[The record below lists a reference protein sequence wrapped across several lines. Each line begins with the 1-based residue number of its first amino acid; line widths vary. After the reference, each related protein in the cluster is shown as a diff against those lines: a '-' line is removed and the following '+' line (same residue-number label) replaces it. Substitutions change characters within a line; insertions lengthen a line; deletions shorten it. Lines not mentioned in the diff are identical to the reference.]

1 MQKAVTTIFVMLLL
15 MAVTGLSVVVVY
27 QHRELELLRKPELES
42 VSDAVSGHAPSVA
55 ASGDKLDAAKQDVHQ
70 QLLKTC
76 RNWQRWYSQDGKA
89 VSKMNRDNACR
100 RSSDYGVEELGLAD
114 VPIVDVSVDG
124 RGAELEPASSS
135 RVVRIQNRAE
145 SESEVDASA
154 SSWQQQL
161 ERLTGDN

>member
-1 MQKAVTTIFVMLLL
+1 MQKVVTTIFVTLLL

-27 QHRELELLRKPELES
+27 QHRELELLRGPGLES
-42 VSDAVSGHAPSVA
+42 VSDVASNYAPSIVA
-55 ASGDKLDAAKQDVHQ
+55 SADKSDTAKQDVHQ

-100 RSSDYGVEELGLAD
+100 RSSEYGVEELGLAD
-114 VPIVDVSVDG
+114 VPIVDVPVDG
-124 RGAELEPASSS
+124 RGLASEAASSS
-135 RVVRIQNRAE
+135 RVVRIQDRQE
-145 SESEVDASA
+145 SEGEADVNA

-161 ERLTGDN
+161 ESLTGDN

>member
-55 ASGDKLDAAKQDVHQ
+55 ASADKLGTAKQDVHQ

-124 RGAELEPASSS
+124 RGAELEPVSSS

-161 ERLTGDN
+161 ESLTGDN